1 MASNIVYRFYFTT
14 NEIVD
19 HDYDYGAVMGEV
31 RNDLGAFFDYKT
43 GLEYY
48 EHLYPNRTIQC
59 ESIRIMDAE
68 E

>member
-1 MASNIVYRFYFTT
+1 MTKNRVYRFYYTT

-31 RNDLGAFFDYKT
+31 RTELGAFFDYKT

-48 EHLYPNRTIQC
+48 QHLYPDRKIQY
-59 ESIRIMDAE
+59 ESIYIMDAE